1 MSPCLPESEMP
12 VSKEQQGS
20 RQPNMALVHER
31 FVISVDGQ
39 RKLGFTDHQAAQDAA
54 AKLRAEFPVINVMV
68 TDQEDAT
75 IRERP

>member
-1 MSPCLPESEMP
+1 
-12 VSKEQQGS
+12 
-20 RQPNMALVHER
+20 MALVVER

-39 RKLGFTDHQAAQDAA
+39 RKLGFADRQAALDAA

-68 TDQEDAT
+68 SDQEDAT